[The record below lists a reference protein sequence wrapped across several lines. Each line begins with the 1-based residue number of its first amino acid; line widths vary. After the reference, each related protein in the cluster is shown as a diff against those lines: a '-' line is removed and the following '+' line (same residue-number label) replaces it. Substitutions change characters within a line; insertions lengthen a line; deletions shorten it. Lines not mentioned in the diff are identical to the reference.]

1 MNVLVTGG
9 CGFVGSHLT
18 ERLVKEGFK
27 VRVLGLTCNLENIHG
42 LVDSK
47 DVEFVR
53 GDLSDASTCK
63 KAVEGCDIVSHL
75 AAQIS
80 IDKSIIDPERFFE
93 TNVGGTFRILE
104 AAREAHVK
112 KFHYMSTCEV
122 LGLIDA
128 PLKADENWPHPVPRS
143 PYAASKFTA
152 EAYCRSYN
160 ITFGLPVTITRSF
173 NIFGPRQ
180 NPGSAGALIA
190 KVSTKVLNGQSPEIY
205 GDGKQTRDWTYVED
219 IVDGIYRCIT
229 TDGTEGELFHLAS
242 GVDREVGDVIQQI
255 IKLCGREGKISPTRI
270 AARLGELRRSVGNA
284 SKAKRVLK
292 WEPRTD
298 FETGLRKTVEFYKS
312 RMEERG
318 RPSRE

>member
-1 MNVLVTGG
+1 MKVLVTGG

-27 VRVLGLTCNLENIHG
+27 VRVLGLTCNLENIQG
-42 LVDSK
+42 LVESNR
-47 DVEFVR
+47 VEFVR
-53 GDLSDASTCK
+53 GDLSDAPTCR

-80 IDKSIIDPERFFE
+80 VDKSIVEPEHFFE

-104 AAREAHVK
+104 AAREAHIR

-128 PLKADENWPHPVPRS
+128 PLRADENWPHPVPRS
-143 PYAASKFTA
+143 PYSASKFAA

-160 ITFGLPVTITRSF
+160 ITYGLPVTITRSF

-180 NPGSAGALIA
+180 NPGSGGALIA
-190 KVSTKVLNGQSPEIY
+190 KVTTKVLNRQSPEIF

-219 IVDGIYRCIT
+219 TVDGIYRCIT
-229 TDGTEGELFHLAS
+229 TEGTEGELFHLAS
-242 GVDREVGDVIQQI
+242 GIDRQVGDVIQQI
-255 IKLCGREGKISPTRI
+255 IKLCGSEGTISPTRI
-270 AARLGELRRSVGNA
+270 AARPGELRRSVGDA
-284 SKAKRVLK
+284 SKAKRILN
-292 WEPRTD
+292 WEPKTD
-298 FETGLRKTVEFYKS
+298 FETGLRKTIESYKS
-312 RMEERG
+312 RMEERVR
-318 RPSRE
+318 RPKK